1 MISKRILIATIAA
14 FLMLSGLSAQQLFI
28 EDMLLEPS
36 ALLQDELGNGG
47 NAVYQKIEGS
57 GNTISLN
64 QFQQNG
70 QQLNLVRTLQV
81 GDDNEAFLEQL
92 GAGNQLVLI
101 QNGTA
106 NVYSIVQ
113 EGINNKTVAIQNG
126 TNNVIT
132 QELMNANGVY
142 SEFIQN
148 GNGNEIIHITNGFV
162 DQNFIIRQ
170 NGNGLRATVIQSNAG
185 GGSN

>member
-1 MISKRILIATIAA
+1 MMSKQIVVGLLASFLA
-14 FLMLSGLSAQQLFI
+14 FSELSAQQLSI

-36 ALLQDELGNGG
+36 ALLQDELGNGS
-47 NAVYQKIEGS
+47 NAAYQKIEGNN
-57 GNTISLN
+57 NTISLE
-64 QFQQNG
+64 QLQQRG

-81 GDDNEAFLEQL
+81 GNDNEAFLEQL

-113 EGINNKTVAIQNG
+113 EGINNQTVAIQNG
-126 TNNVIT
+126 NDNLIT

-162 DQNFIIRQ
+162 DQRFIIRQ
-170 NGNGLRATVIQSNAG
+170 NGNGLKATVIQSN
-185 GGSN
+185 

>member
-1 MISKRILIATIAA
+1 MISKQIIIMVLAS
-14 FLMLSGLSAQQLFI
+14 FLALNGLCAQQLSL
-28 EDMLLEPS
+28 EDLLLEPS
-36 ALLQDELGNGG
+36 ALLQDELGTGS
-47 NAVYQKIEGS
+47 NAVYQATEGNS
-57 GNTISLN
+57 NTLSIN
-64 QFQQNG
+64 QLQQNG

-81 GDDNEAFLEQL
+81 GNDNEAFLEQI
-92 GAGNQLVLI
+92 GSGNQLVLI

-132 QELMNANGVY
+132 QELMNASGVY

-148 GNGNEIIHITNGFV
+148 GNGNEIIHITEGFIN
-162 DQNFIIRQ
+162 QNFIIRQ
-170 NGNGLRATVIQSNAG
+170 NGDGLKATVIQSN
-185 GGSN
+185 